1 MGPRILVTG
10 ALGQI
15 GTELVE
21 MLCTKF
27 GGGNNIATHVRESS
41 KCRFLDLM
49 D

>member
-27 GGGNNIATHVRESS
+27 GEGNIIATDVRESS
-41 KCRFLDLM
+41 NLSLIHI
-49 D
+49 